1 MKRLHGGWLAAAT
14 AAVMGLAGCGG
25 GGGGNTNPGVETT
38 VRAAL
43 SGLQVVSAVTTTASG
58 SASLTISAARDRITV
73 KLDTVNLT
81 NGTAARIRLGKVG
94 ATGEAMFTIYESS
107 TPMPAS
113 VSNTATAATF
123 TPVGSVTS
131 FAQAITAILA
141 GQAYLE
147 VSTAAN
153 PNGEIR
159 GQIGPVSLTAT
170 LTGVGGATGSGGAT
184 VVINDAQ
191 NRLTITLTSQALTKP
206 ISADLRA
213 GSAGPTVF
221 TFYNQTTDGA
231 LTSPFTKTLDATN
244 LITGSGLNF
253 DQALGYLIGGQGYVA
268 VNTEGKP
275 TGEIAGTLAAQ

>member
-14 AAVMGLAGCGG
+14 AAVMSLAGCGG
-25 GGGGNTNPGVETT
+25 GGDNNATTVETT

-58 SASLTISAARDRITV
+58 SASLTISADRTRITI
-73 KLDTVNLT
+73 KLDTTNLT

-94 ATGEAMFTIYESS
+94 ATGEAMFTVYEST

-131 FAQAITAILA
+131 FGQAITAILA
-141 GQAYLE
+141 GQAYLD

-159 GQIGPVSLTAT
+159 GQIGPVTLTAT

-206 ISADLRA
+206 TSADLRA

-244 LITGSGLNF
+244 LITASGLNF